1 LISLPRKVLPMTT
14 RQRPSLLTLAF
25 KAPFF
30 IGFLALL
37 YVLGLSLL
45 ERIEGFALALGFSA
59 GLLKV
64 STYALLFLFALITTL
79 VLIRY
84 LSRHD

>member
-1 LISLPRKVLPMTT
+1 MTT
-14 RQRPSLLTLAF
+14 RHRPSLLILTF

-37 YVLGLSLL
+37 YMLGRSLL
-45 ERIEGFALALGFSA
+45 ARIEGFALALGFSA
-59 GLLKV
+59 GLLRL
-64 STYALLFLFALITTL
+64 STYVLLFLFALISTL
-79 VLIRY
+79 VLIRC